1 MILALN
7 NGIFSHKGP
16 GLDWSELCHSFCE
29 ADTEAIP
36 FFFRLE
42 KADFNENTTGTKSS
56 FQKRSFVTGTCSATE
71 IRFYVFIGN

>member
-1 MILALN
+1 MVFFPI
-7 NGIFSHKGP
+7 KVP
-16 GLDWSELCHSFCE
+16 GKTGVSC
-29 ADTEAIP
+29 AIHFVRQIQKQFL

-71 IRFYVFIGN
+71 IRF

>member
-36 FFFRLE
+36 FFFFRLE
-42 KADFNENTTGTKSS
+42 KADFNENTTETKSS

-71 IRFYVFIGN
+71 IRF

>member
-36 FFFRLE
+36 FFFFAKKRLISMKIQQGQIHHFRKE
-42 KADFNENTTGTKSS
+42 
-56 FQKRSFVTGTCSATE
+56 VL
-71 IRFYVFIGN
+71 